1 MSQLS
6 TLRALLDMGADVHVQ
21 DMHGAQPV
29 HYAAGSGST
38 GKVAALCNAG
48 ADLDA
53 VTHNGFTALCW
64 AAQVGHVNV
73 VRALVGPMMA
83 VTMSW
88 PDNDDSPVPGAVAL
102 GLAIAKGHTAV
113 ARELLKAGC
122 DVAQKAMGFTA
133 LHVAVSQACEHP
145 PSLSLPPRARWA
157 SVSKVVRG
165 TTRSV
170 SCEPVRFERKSRVAS
185 TFERR
190 GSSPFLCTVSAVGAD
205 ADADVLLP
213 RPLTRSCRRRKW
225 RTWFA

>member
-1 MSQLS
+1 
-6 TLRALLDMGADVHVQ
+6 MGADVHVQ

-73 VRALVGPMMA
+73 VRALAGPMMA

-145 PSLSLPPRARWA
+145 PSLSLPPRAR
-157 SVSKVVRG
+157 G
-165 TTRSV
+165 
-170 SCEPVRFERKSRVAS
+170 
-185 TFERR
+185 ERR
-190 GSSPFLCTVSAVGAD
+190 CQKWSGARRARCVANQCDSSARVELQVLSSDEVPLPFSAQYQRSG
-205 ADADVLLP
+205 
-213 RPLTRSCRRRKW
+213 RTLTLTSCSLVP
-225 RTWFA
+225 